1 MRYSYQRQR
10 ILEAVQSS
18 TEHPTAVMI
27 YDALKASLPKL
38 SLGTV
43 YRNLNQLA
51 DLGRIRKIPLP
62 DGKRKEK
69 ARV

>member
-18 TEHPTAVMI
+18 TDHPTAVMV

-62 DGKRKEK
+62 DGTRKEK